1 VRAEF
6 YRPESP
12 GDVVGSASW
21 TASNISVSAASAP
34 DRPALERIFRHVPVV
49 VDDPSLRSVGTSG
62 PVVLQPGSLRWF
74 QAAARI
80 RGQRE
85 GLGVR
90 FVAEEQGAMGWDPA
104 GAYRTFP
111 EAAERRVL
119 VGGAGPR
126 AENGLL
132 AEAMGEGRGS
142 KTSKP

>member
-1 VRAEF
+1 
-6 YRPESP
+6 
-12 GDVVGSASW
+12 
-21 TASNISVSAASAP
+21 
-34 DRPALERIFRHVPVV
+34 VV

-80 RGQRE
+80 RGQQQ
-85 GLGVR
+85 GLAVR

-132 AEAMGEGRGS
+132 AAEAMMGEGRGS
-142 KTSKP
+142 KTSRP